1 MLYRFADEAALDAWE
16 ASSERAWWLSMGE
29 GFVRSERTRRRTGI
43 AGWFDEPST
52 ETISLPTSTGTTTV
66 MVAPSPPRWKQAV
79 SIWLGFFPV
88 NLVFTYLMSP
98 VPGWNGLPIWLRVL
112 ATTIVLTRCV

>member
-1 MLYRFADEAALDAWE
+1 
-16 ASSERAWWLSMGE
+16 MGE
-29 GFVRSERTRRRTGI
+29 PFVRSAHVRRRTGI
-43 AGWFDEPST
+43 EGWFDEPST
-52 ETISLPTSTGTTTV
+52 ETISLPTTTGTTTV

-112 ATTIVLTRCV
+112 ATTVVLTPIMTYWVLPFVTRSLRRWLSR